1 MKAIIVELE
10 QKEVSNRELVE
21 EKNAQIKGLEQIL
34 EEK

>member
-1 MKAIIVELE
+1 MKVIIVELE

-21 EKNAQIKGLEQIL
+21 EKNVKIRGLEQIL